1 MNYLGIVNKVLRRL
15 REQEVESLTANT
27 YSTLIAD
34 LVNEV
39 KRDVENSWNWSALRT
54 TLTATTAPDLFNYV
68 LTGSSTRFKVLDA
81 INDTTNI
88 YMENRS
94 GAWFDQQFLMATVQK
109 AAPAYYNFNG
119 VNNNGDTQVD
129 IFPIPDGVYDL
140 RFNVIL
146 PQADLVLATDVLQI
160 PAPLVIEGTIAR
172 AISERGE
179 DGGFTEQEQ
188 HFRSMLADYIA
199 IEAGHRPDETIW
211 YSS

>member
-1 MNYLGIVNKVLRRL
+1 MTYLEIVNRVLRRL

-27 YSTLIAD
+27 YSILIAD

-54 TLTATTAPDLFNYV
+54 TLTATTTTDLFNYV
-68 LTGSSTRFKVLDA
+68 LNGSSTRFKVLDV

-94 GAWFDQQFLMATVQK
+94 GTWFDQQFLMATVQK
-109 AAPAYYNFNG
+109 AAPSYYNFNG
-119 VNNNGDTQVD
+119 VDANGDTQVD

-146 PQADLVLATDVLQI
+146 PQADLSLTTDVLQI

-179 DGGFTEQEQ
+179 DGGFMEQEQ
-188 HFRSMLADYIA
+188 RFRSMLSDYIA
-199 IEAGHRPDETIW
+199 IEAGHRPEETVW
-211 YSS
+211 YPN

>member
-1 MNYLGIVNKVLRRL
+1 MTYLQIVNRVLRRL
-15 REQEVESLTANT
+15 REQEVESLTSTT
-27 YSTLIAD
+27 YATLIAD

-68 LTGSSTRFKVLDA
+68 LTGTGTTFRILDA
-81 INDTTNI
+81 INDTTNTYI
-88 YMENRS
+88 ENRPGS
-94 GAWFDQQFLMATVQK
+94 WFDRQFLMATVQK

-119 VNNNGDTQVD
+119 VNANGDTQVD

-146 PQADLVLATDVLQI
+146 PQADLVLATDTLQI

-179 DGGFTEQEQ
+179 DGGFQEQEQ
-188 HFRSMLADYIA
+188 RFRNMLADYIA
-199 IEAGHRPDETIW
+199 IEAGQRPDETVW
-211 YSS
+211 YPS

>member
-1 MNYLGIVNKVLRRL
+1 MTYLEIVNRVLRRL
-15 REQEVESLTANT
+15 REQEVESLTANS

-54 TLTATTAPDLFNYV
+54 TLTATTANDLFNYI
-68 LTGSSTRFKVLDA
+68 LTGSSTRFKVLDV

-88 YMENRS
+88 YIENRS
-94 GAWFDQQFLMATVQK
+94 GTWFDQQFLMSTVQK
-109 AAPAYYNFNG
+109 GSPSYYNFNG
-119 VNNNGDTQVD
+119 VDANGDTQVD
-129 IFPIPDGVYDL
+129 VFPIPDGIYDL

-146 PQADLVLATDVLQI
+146 PQADLSLTTDVLKI

-179 DGGFTEQEQ
+179 DGGFQEQEQ
-188 HFRSMLADYIA
+188 RFRNMLADYIA
-199 IEAGHRPDETIW
+199 IEAGHRPEETVW
-211 YSS
+211 YPR

>member
-1 MNYLGIVNKVLRRL
+1 MTYLEIVNRVLRRL
-15 REQEVESLTANT
+15 REQEVQSLTSSS
-27 YSTLIAD
+27 YSILIAD

-54 TLTATTAPDLFNYV
+54 TLTATTANDLFNYV
-68 LTGSSTRFKVLDA
+68 LDGSSTRFKVLDV

-119 VNNNGDTQVD
+119 VDSNGDTQVD

-146 PQADLVLATDVLQI
+146 PQADLVNTTDVLKI

-179 DGGFTEQEQ
+179 DGGFMEQEQ
-188 HFRSMLADYIA
+188 RFRSMLADYIA
-199 IEAGHRPDETIW
+199 IEAGHRPDETVW
-211 YSS
+211 YPS

>member
-1 MNYLGIVNKVLRRL
+1 MTYLQIVNRVLRRL
-15 REQEVESLTANT
+15 REQEVESLTSTT
-27 YSTLIAD
+27 YATLIAD

-68 LTGSSTRFKVLDA
+68 LTGTGTTFRILDA
-81 INDTTNI
+81 INDTTNTYI
-88 YMENRS
+88 ENRPGS
-94 GAWFDQQFLMATVQK
+94 WFDRQFLMATVQK

-119 VNNNGDTQVD
+119 VNANGDTQVD
-129 IFPIPDGVYDL
+129 IFPIPDGIYDL

-146 PQADLVLATDVLQI
+146 PQADLVLATDALQI

-179 DGGFTEQEQ
+179 DGGFQEQEQ
-188 HFRSMLADYIA
+188 RFRSMLADYIA
-199 IEAGHRPDETIW
+199 IEAGQRPDETVW
-211 YSS
+211 YPS

>member
-1 MNYLGIVNKVLRRL
+1 MTYLQIVNRVLRRL

-68 LTGSSTRFKVLDA
+68 LTGAGTRFRVLDA
-81 INDTTNI
+81 INDTTNTYI
-88 YMENRS
+88 ENRPGS
-94 GAWFDQQFLMATVQK
+94 YFDQQFLMATVQK

-119 VNNNGDTQVD
+119 VNANGDTQVD

-146 PQADLVLATDVLQI
+146 PQADLSLATDVLQI
-160 PAPLVIEGTIAR
+160 PSPLVIEGTIAR

-179 DGGFTEQEQ
+179 DGGFQEQEQ
-188 HFRSMLADYIA
+188 RFRSMLADYIA
-199 IEAGHRPDETIW
+199 IEAGHRPDETVW
-211 YSS
+211 YPS